1 MFAPREPFSVKAPLL
16 SDGGHSEEEGRANG
30 EPQEHTATRHK
41 RRVPLEVGMHAK
53 VTTEYYPEDPVLVKP
68 LGIL

>member
-30 EPQEHTATRHK
+30 EPPRAYSDEAQEESAPRGGNACQGHN
-41 RRVPLEVGMHAK
+41 
-53 VTTEYYPEDPVLVKP
+53 
-68 LGIL
+68 

>member
-1 MFAPREPFSVKAPLL
+1 MYAPRSPFSVKSPLL
-16 SDGGHSEEEGRANG
+16 SDGGHSEEEVRANG
-30 EPQEHTATRHK
+30 EPQKYTATRHK

-53 VTTEYYPEDPVLVKP
+53 VTTEYYSEDPDLVNP